1 MCTTVLKSIKS
12 IHNQTDSQGQQ
23 QQIASRQHSQVSK
36 QQKQQH
42 SEKRLQ
48 KSQNDFSCMM
58 NWRVNSEF
66 SPFLLY
72 FLTVY
77 WYNNRVWMVVWR
89 EKDKRQRT
97 MHRDILSP
105 DDVSGR
111 VPCRTSPEGAED
123 RPFSL
128 LFKIKE
134 GRLMKWVL
142 ELWRRRV
149 LHFHFHLQYASI
161 YDMIWWE
168 EEESLKNYN
177 CPMLYLILFFI
188 WVVGGG
194 PDKVG
199 TNH

>member
-48 KSQNDFSCMM
+48 KSRNDFSCMM

-123 RPFSL
+123 RPFSSIQ
-128 LFKIKE
+128 KQ
-134 GRLMKWVL
+134 GRKVNEMSVRAVKKKSIAFPFPFAVCQYICYGMMGG
-142 ELWRRRV
+142 RRV
-149 LHFHFHLQYASI
+149 S
-161 YDMIWWE
+161 
-168 EEESLKNYN
+168 
-177 CPMLYLILFFI
+177 
-188 WVVGGG
+188 
-194 PDKVG
+194 
-199 TNH
+199 